1 MTDVKLMVALFSVV
15 VLVNMKFHL
24 NSAYSVAQ
32 GLKEN
37 FNLFPIGI
45 AKDGQWYGPIPV
57 AQIPISARRI
67 SRTKITI
74 LPFLIL
80 AAKFI
85 VYQFKNH

>member
-1 MTDVKLMVALFSVV
+1 MSKLMVALFFGGCSGEHEVS
-15 VLVNMKFHL
+15 L

-45 AKDGQWYGPIPV
+45 AKDGQWYGHNSV
-57 AQIPISARRI
+57 AQIPNFRPEEFQEQ
-67 SRTKITI
+67 K
-74 LPFLIL
+74 LLFCLFLIL

-85 VYQFKNH
+85 VYLI